1 MPTPRTARRVHVLT
15 ALVAAA
21 AIVLQLVLVI
31 DGAATLLPEENS
43 SLGTRLVRIFSYFTI
58 LANLLVLAV
67 TVSLAR
73 DPDRNDRVWRVLR
86 LDAVVCIAV
95 TGVVHWFF
103 LRPLLDLSG
112 ASYVADKMLH
122 VVVPILAVSGWL
134 WVGPRGRASRSELLP
149 SLVLPV
155 VWLVLTLVGGALT
168 GWYPYPF
175 LDVDDLGYARVAV
188 NTVGVAVLFL
198 LIAASAIRLA
208 RRLDRRP
215 MTPAVG

>member
-1 MPTPRTARRVHVLT
+1 MPTPRTARRVHRLT
-15 ALVAAA
+15 ALVAAV

-31 DGAATLLPEENS
+31 DGVATLLPEENS
-43 SLGTRLVRIFSYFTI
+43 SLGTRLVRFFSYFTI

-215 MTPAVG
+215 MTPADG

>member
-1 MPTPRTARRVHVLT
+1 MPTPRTARRVHRLT
-15 ALVAAA
+15 ALVAAV

-31 DGAATLLPEENS
+31 DGVATLLPEENS
-43 SLGTRLVRIFSYFTI
+43 SLGTRLVRFFSYFTI

-198 LIAASAIRLA
+198 LIAEGAMRLE
-208 RRLDRRP
+208 RRLDRGP
-215 MTPAVG
+215 MTPADG

>member
-1 MPTPRTARRVHVLT
+1 MTTPRAARRVHRLT
-15 ALVAAA
+15 ALVAAV

-43 SLGTRLVRIFSYFTI
+43 SLGTRLVRFFSYFTI

-175 LDVDDLGYARVAV
+175 LDVDDLGYVRVAV

-198 LIAASAIRLA
+198 LIAASVIRLE

-215 MTPAVG
+215 MTPADG

>member
-43 SLGTRLVRIFSYFTI
+43 SLGTRLVRFFSYFTI

-73 DPDRNDRVWRVLR
+73 DPDRNGRVWRVLR
-86 LDAVVCIAV
+86 LDTVVCIAV

-198 LIAASAIRLA
+198 LIAEGAMRLE

-215 MTPAVG
+215 MTPAGG